1 MGDGDLDSQSL
12 GEQFSSVSSQSR
24 RKSVHQALGGGTI
37 AEALLWKRW
46 STGAFL
52 LVATTAFWFM
62 FEWAGYGLLSFAA
75 NVFLLLVTILFL
87 WGKSASLLN
96 RPLPPLPD
104 LEVSDDFVVRAA
116 DVARAWANRVLKVA
130 HDISLGGD
138 VKLFL
143 QVIFSLWL
151 ISYIGSLFSFLTFVY
166 IGALISLTVPALY
179 DKYQDHVD
187 DKLNKAHEVL
197 STHYRKI
204 DNVLSMILRPVN
216 KEKKI
221 Q

>member
-1 MGDGDLDSQSL
+1 MGDGDLDCQSV
-12 GEQFSSVSSQSR
+12 GEQFSSQSR
-24 RKSVHQALGGGTI
+24 RKSIHQALGGGAI

-46 STGAFL
+46 TSGAFL
-52 LVATTAFWFM
+52 LVSTTAFWFL
-62 FEWAGYGLLSFAA
+62 FEWAGYGLLSFVA
-75 NVFLLLVTILFL
+75 NVLLLLVIILFL
-87 WGKSASLLN
+87 WAKSACLLN

-104 LEVSDDFVVRAA
+104 LEVSEDFVGRAA
-116 DVARAWANRVLKVA
+116 GVARVWVNRLLKVA

-143 QVIFSLWL
+143 QVIFGLWL
-151 ISYIGSLFSFLTFVY
+151 VSYIGSLFSFLTLVY

-187 DKLNKAHEVL
+187 DKLYKALEVL

-204 DNVLSMILRPVN
+204 DNILSKIPRPVN